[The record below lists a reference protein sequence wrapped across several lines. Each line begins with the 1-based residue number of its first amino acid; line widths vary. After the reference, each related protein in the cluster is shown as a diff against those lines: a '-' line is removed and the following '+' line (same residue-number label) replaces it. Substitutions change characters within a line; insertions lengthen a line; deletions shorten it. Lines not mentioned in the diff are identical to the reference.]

1 MYLTLAFV
9 VTEENPR
16 TEVEAAEAAETLD
29 PRNPEDDDPV
39 PRYEAPPPSY
49 IESLQKRLEHHDR
62 ELARLTTEHEQLRAE
77 NYKHRKNRRIEVE
90 RLIANNERLLARKDR
105 ERKLKNAME
114 AAEAEEKAREAAEA
128 NDVANFSGVSRE
140 EREKN
145 ERMTE
150 KLQRAGDGKAAL
162 RKRKAAHRKRMLAL
176 ALTEP
181 AVDE

>member
-1 MYLTLAFV
+1 
-9 VTEENPR
+9 
-16 TEVEAAEAAETLD
+16 
-29 PRNPEDDDPV
+29 
-39 PRYEAPPPSY
+39 
-49 IESLQKRLEHHDR
+49 
-62 ELARLTTEHEQLRAE
+62 
-77 NYKHRKNRRIEVE
+77 
-90 RLIANNERLLARKDR
+90 
-105 ERKLKNAME
+105 ME